1 MRPLTCLLA
10 AGMLA
15 ASAFSANASTV
26 AYGEAFDTLYRVD
39 LDARQAS
46 TIGSAGSYAGQRI
59 GNISGLSQLSDG
71 SLYAV
76 SGAQKLLLS
85 IDPGSGAA
93 TVIGKLS
100 LAGGTGPFDA
110 LDLSMTA
117 DCDGNLLL
125 ASAVAKQLWSVD
137 PTTAVATPIG
147 STGAAI
153 SGLIMHNRKLYG
165 AGGKGDNT
173 FYRIDPQTAAVTPV
187 GSFGSGATRWI
198 NSVSLS
204 FDGDGALWAVLNYI
218 PPQHDNDPPSDW
230 SDLAKIDPR
239 TGAMTVLG
247 PITGPDSLRQIGM
260 KGFSAGP
267 TQCRRDPGGDGPV
280 AAPIGSPWALL
291 LLGLALAA
299 AGLTAARGR
308 LRA

>member
-39 LDARQAS
+39 LDAHQAS
-46 TIGSAGSYAGQRI
+46 SIGSAGTYAGQRI
-59 GNISGLSQLSDG
+59 GNISGLSQLNDG

-85 IDPGSGAA
+85 IDPGSGGA

-117 DCDGNLLL
+117 DCNGNLLL

-137 PTTAVATPIG
+137 PATAVATPIG

-153 SGLIMHNRKLYG
+153 SGLIMYNHKLYG

-173 FYRIDPQTAAVTPV
+173 FYRIDPKTAAATPV
-187 GSFGSGATRWI
+187 GSFGAGVTRWI

-204 FDGDGALWAVLNYI
+204 FDGAGVLWAVLNYI
-218 PPQHDNDPPSDW
+218 PPQHDNDPPVDW
-230 SDLAKIDPR
+230 SDLATIDPR
-239 TGAMTVLG
+239 TGALTVIG
-247 PITGPDSLRQIGM
+247 PITGPDALRQVGM

-267 TQCRRDPGGDGPV
+267 TQCSRDPGSDTV
-280 AAPIGSPWALL
+280 AAPVGSPWALL
-291 LLGLALAA
+291 LLGLALAGI
-299 AGLTAARGR
+299 GLTAARGR

>member
-1 MRPLTCLLA
+1 
-10 AGMLA
+10 MLA

-117 DCDGNLLL
+117 DCDGSLLL